1 MVLLLLLLLL
11 VVVLMLLLL
20 LLVVVVV
27 LMWLQLLWQVIDVA
41 LDVVAG
47 CGQDVGILQ
56 MLSQINT
63 YMDKLKKNA

>member
-1 MVLLLLLLLL
+1 
-11 VVVLMLLLL
+11 
-20 LLVVVVV
+20 VVV

>member
-1 MVLLLLLLLL
+1 MVLLLLLLL

-20 LLVVVVV
+20 LVMVVA